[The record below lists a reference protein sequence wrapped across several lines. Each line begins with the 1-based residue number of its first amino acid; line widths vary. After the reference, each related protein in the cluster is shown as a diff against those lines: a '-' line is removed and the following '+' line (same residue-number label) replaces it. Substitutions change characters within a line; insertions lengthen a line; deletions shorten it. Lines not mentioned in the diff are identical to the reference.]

1 MKKLIALGKEFG
13 FEGKELLAF
22 VKERQDEEKRRVD
35 KEGEERQRERESKKL
50 EAEETNVH
58 GYENWKK
65 RKRNKWEKEKKKL
78 RENIELQ
85 SATKHFGQNSKRAG
99 LDSSKNNL
107 IKSGL
112 DFWSTKDAIDELKR
126 LIPLAAKKY
135 LGKYGEGQKFTVVK
149 AFPMLS
155 RIAQRWYK
163 TFMRRM
169 IAKCGVRNPWRVTFS
184 EYLSIDLFNI
194 MQQIIARS
202 SYGVICMSTK
212 KNALRLLSLT
222 MPGLGMF
229 FAS

>member
-1 MKKLIALGKEFG
+1 MA
-13 FEGKELLAF
+13 EL
-22 VKERQDEEKRRVD
+22 VRQDMF
-35 KEGEERQRERESKKL
+35 
-50 EAEETNVH
+50 EAVL
-58 GYENWKK
+58 
-65 RKRNKWEKEKKKL
+65 L
-78 RENIELQ
+78 R
-85 SATKHFGQNSKRAG
+85 G
-99 LDSSKNNL
+99 LDSSKNDL

-126 LIPLAAKKY
+126 LIPLVAKKF

-155 RIAQRWYK
+155 RIVQRWYK

-169 IAKCGVRNPWRVTFS
+169 IAKCGERNPWRVTFS

-212 KNALRLLSLT
+212 KRITIVFSNDARVRNVFCELMDCKILKKDFLKRLAKGKGKVEAVINTEKQFGTTYLLEKEEIT
-222 MPGLGMF
+222 F
-229 FAS
+229 DFY

>member
-1 MKKLIALGKEFG
+1 MGSVLKMV
-13 FEGKELLAF
+13 EL
-22 VKERQDEEKRRVD
+22 VRQDMF
-35 KEGEERQRERESKKL
+35 
-50 EAEETNVH
+50 EAVL
-58 GYENWKK
+58 
-65 RKRNKWEKEKKKL
+65 L
-78 RENIELQ
+78 R
-85 SATKHFGQNSKRAG
+85 G
-99 LDSSKNNL
+99 LDSSKNDL

-126 LIPLAAKKY
+126 LIPLVAKKY

-212 KNALRLLSLT
+212 KRITIVFSNDARVRNVFCKLMDCKILKKDFLKRSAKGKGKVEAVINTEKQFGITYFLEKEEIT
-222 MPGLGMF
+222 FDFYYGMWNQYDWPEHV
-229 FAS
+229 

>member
-1 MKKLIALGKEFG
+1 MGSVLKMA
-13 FEGKELLAF
+13 EL
-22 VKERQDEEKRRVD
+22 VRQDMF
-35 KEGEERQRERESKKL
+35 
-50 EAEETNVH
+50 EAVL
-58 GYENWKK
+58 
-65 RKRNKWEKEKKKL
+65 L
-78 RENIELQ
+78 R
-85 SATKHFGQNSKRAG
+85 G
-99 LDSSKNNL
+99 LDSSKDDL
-107 IKSGL
+107 IKFGL

-126 LIPLAAKKY
+126 RIPLVAKKY

-212 KNALRLLSLT
+212 KRITIVFSNDARVFCELMDCKILKKDFLKRSAKGKGKVEAVINTEKQFGITYFLEKEEIT
-222 MPGLGMF
+222 FDFYYGMWNQYDWPQHV
-229 FAS
+229 